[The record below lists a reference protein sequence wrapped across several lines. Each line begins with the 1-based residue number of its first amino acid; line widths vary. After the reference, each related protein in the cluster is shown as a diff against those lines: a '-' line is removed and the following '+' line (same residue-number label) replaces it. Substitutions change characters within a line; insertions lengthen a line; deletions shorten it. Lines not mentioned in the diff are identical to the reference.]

1 MNMKKLLIL
10 PIVGIVVS
18 MLGVSVLAAGSATK
32 AFTATEVSTGKDITV
47 DYDGAQTSATAK
59 DLTTIDGLCDKVK
72 AVNSEA
78 DLANAELVAAYDI
91 TDTSKSHAGDE
102 VLITFTGVQQNT
114 GDVFVVF
121 HDGYDEYQVGT
132 TPSITVTSAS
142 PFYIYRITVKGS
154 APTGQYATPYIVMVS
169 VALVACGAV
178 FAVRAKKAS
187 K

>member
-18 MLGVSVLAAGSATK
+18 MLGVSVLAASATK
-32 AFTATEVSTGKDITV
+32 DFTATEVSTGKDITV
-47 DYDGAQTSATAK
+47 DYDGAQTSATAQ
-59 DLTTIDGLCDKVK
+59 DLTTIDGLSDKVK

-78 DLANAELVAAYDI
+78 DLANAELAAAYDV
-91 TDTSKSHAGDE
+91 TSNGKRSGE
-102 VLITFTGVQQNT
+102 KVTLTFTGVQQNT
-114 GDVFVVF
+114 GDVFVTF
-121 HDGYDEYQVGT
+121 HDGYDEYSVGT
-132 TPSITVTSAS
+132 TPSITVDGCS

>member
-10 PIVGIVVS
+10 PIFGIVVS
-18 MLGVSVLAAGSATK
+18 MLGVSVLAAGSASK
-32 AFTATEVSTGKDITV
+32 GITATDADGNDVSADYTITEI
-47 DYDGAQTSATAK
+47 SATAK
-59 DLTTIDGLCDKVK
+59 DLTTIDGLSDKVK

-91 TDTSKSHAGDE
+91 TDTSKKHAGDE

-142 PFYIYRITVKGS
+142 PFYIYRIAVKGS